1 MPFRF
6 SLVCLLA
13 LDFVGCK
20 DQGKLTA
27 QKAQENAASMA
38 KLAETDCAEIERGL
52 PEGAK
57 KLSAL
62 YVKGA
67 DLRQDPPAVR
77 AALIKVRRDVPDL
90 NIAKST
96 FFALADDKGVA
107 IRNNLEQDAMAGQ
120 NLTLVFPELAKV
132 GSSPYVV
139 TTGAFAGTGTPAVP
153 DKDWIAAVPVKIEG
167 DKVAGIFVTGWS
179 FRRFAFHL
187 QESLKHDLA
196 EQLLKDH
203 DTGKLPILYVMVF
216 DKSGV
221 YGAPQ
226 TPGVNEK
233 ALSEADLVG
242 KTSAGATHGV
252 LTITDRE
259 FGYGAARVPKLG
271 AETGVVVLRSDL

>member
-1 MPFRF
+1 MRFRF
-6 SLVCLLA
+6 PVVCLLA
-13 LDFVGCK
+13 LGFFGCK
-20 DQGKLTA
+20 DQGKITA
-27 QKAQENAASMA
+27 QRAQENASSMA
-38 KLAETDCAEIERGL
+38 KLAETDVAEIERGL

-57 KLSAL
+57 KLSAI

-77 AALIKVRRDVPDL
+77 TALIKVRRDVPDL

-120 NLTLVFPELAKV
+120 NLMLVFPELSKV
-132 GSSPYVV
+132 GQSPFVV
-139 TTGAFAGTGTPAVP
+139 TTGAFAGTSTPTVP
-153 DKDWIAAVPVKIEG
+153 DKDWIAAVPVKID
-167 DKVAGIFVTGWS
+167 DKVVGIFLTGWS

-196 EQLLKDH
+196 EQLQKDH

-226 TPGVNEK
+226 TPAVNEK
-233 ALSEADLVG
+233 ALTDVDLVG
-242 KTSAGATHGV
+242 KTATGPAQGV
-252 LTITDRE
+252 LNITDRD

-271 AETGVVVLRSDL
+271 VDTGIVVLRSDL